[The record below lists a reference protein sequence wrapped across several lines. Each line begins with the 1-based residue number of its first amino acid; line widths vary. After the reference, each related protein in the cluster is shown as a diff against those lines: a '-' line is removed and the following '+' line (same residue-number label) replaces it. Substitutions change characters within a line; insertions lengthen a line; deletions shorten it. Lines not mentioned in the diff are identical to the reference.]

1 MLKPLALT
9 VSIGYQREIR
19 DEQKVMDI
27 VHQIHSI
34 VKKKKGNSDKRLIND
49 LYVCGA

>member
-1 MLKPLALT
+1 MG
-9 VSIGYQREIR
+9 GYQGEIR

-34 VKKKKGNSDKRLIND
+34 VKEKKKEIYIKRWLIIYM
-49 LYVCGA
+49 YVVH

>member
-1 MLKPLALT
+1 MG
-9 VSIGYQREIR
+9 GYQREIR

-34 VKKKKGNSDKRLIND
+34 VKGKKKEIQIKGWLMIYM
-49 LYVCGA
+49 YVVH